1 MRIIARTIWTLII
14 VALFGATSMT
24 LSQCNSSNPRT
35 PEPQTLLKADREAPL
50 GRVYLTVYLDST
62 FQFTTTGIRANL
74 TTNYFGKADIKG
86 DTIFFHYIDSIPK
99 AGKTAVF
106 NDKVVAYI
114 EGEYPERLE
123 IKHSTLK
130 YDTAK

>member
-1 MRIIARTIWTLII
+1 MRTFARAIWTLII
-14 VALFGATSMT
+14 VALLGATAMT

-50 GRVYLTVYLDST
+50 GWVYLTVYLDST

-74 TTNYFGKADIKG
+74 TTNYLGKAVIKG
-86 DTIFFHYIDSIPK
+86 DSIFFRYLDSIPR

-114 EGEYPERLE
+114 DGEYPERLQ
-123 IKHSTLK
+123 IKHSTLTH
-130 YDTAK
+130 DTAK